1 MALAKEVY
9 ESFVTLLKNELVV
22 ALGCTEPIAI
32 AYAGA
37 KLREVLGDMPD
48 RIEVHCSGN
57 IVKNV
62 KAVTVPNSGGQ
73 RGIEVAATLGVVGG
87 DAKRMMAVLEAVAI
101 DDIAKTKELIANGFC
116 ECFLVK
122 DVSNLYIVL
131 KGYKGASNASV
142 TIKDYHVNVVKI
154 EKDNKVLFEQEYVKA
169 SNNSNSLNEKQY
181 LSVANVLKFANTV
194 AIEDIKEILDNQI
207 KNNVAISNEGLK
219 GGYGAEVG
227 LTLLNEY
234 DNTKVATRAKARA
247 AAGSDARMS
256 GCPLPVVINSGSGNQ
271 GITASLPVIEYA
283 ETLKVS
289 NEKLYRALVIS
300 NLIAIHQKRFI
311 GSLSAYC
318 GAVSAAC
325 GAGAGIAY
333 LLGMSYDEIC
343 NVITA
348 SITNIGGMIC
358 DGAKSSCAA
367 KIALAVESAIL
378 AINLTKRS
386 RGFKAGEGLV
396 QDNIEKTIAG
406 LGYVGRVGMKST
418 DEEILNIMLD
428 RVSLNTKVCE

>member
-1 MALAKEVY
+1 MMFDKSEY
-9 ESFVTLLKNELVV
+9 QNFVALLKSELIV

-37 KLREVLGDMPD
+37 KLKEVLGAFPEH
-48 RIEVHCSGN
+48 IEVHCSGN

-73 RGIEVAATLGVVGG
+73 RGIEIAAILGVVGG
-87 DAKRMMAVLEAVAI
+87 DASRLMAVLETVTPS
-101 DDIAKTKELIANGFC
+101 DIEKSKELLRDGFC
-116 ECFLVK
+116 ECHLVK
-122 DVSNLYIVL
+122 DVSNLFIVL
-131 KGYKGASNASV
+131 KGYKGENNAAI
-142 TIKDYHVNVVKI
+142 TIKDYHINIVKI
-154 EKDNKVLFEQEYVKA
+154 EKNNKVVFEQGIDAGVD
-169 SNNSNSLNEKQY
+169 EKKLVIDKSF
-181 LSVANVLKFANTV
+181 LSVKNILEFANT
-194 AIEDIKEILDNQI
+194 ANIEDIKEVIEQQI
-207 KNNVAISNEGLK
+207 SCNVKISNEGLQ

-227 LTLLNEY
+227 ITLLSEY
-234 DNTKVATRAKARA
+234 DKNNVAVRARARA

-271 GITASLPVIEYA
+271 GITVSLPVIEYA
-283 ETLKVS
+283 ETLKAS
-289 NEKLYRALVIS
+289 KEKLYRALIVS

-333 LLGMSYDEIC
+333 LLDMSYEEIC
-343 NVITA
+343 SVITE

-358 DGAKSSCAA
+358 DGAKASCAA

-378 AINLTKRS
+378 AINLTKKS
-386 RGFKAGEGLV
+386 HFFHVGEGLV

-406 LGYVGRVGMKST
+406 LGHVGRVGMKTT

-428 RVSLNTKVCE
+428 RVPLATKDC

>member
-48 RIEVHCSGN
+48 CIEVHCSGN

-101 DDIAKTKELIANGFC
+101 DDIAKTKELISNGFC

-181 LSVANVLKFANTV
+181 LSVANVLEFANTV
-194 AIEDIKEILDNQI
+194 AIEDIKEI
-207 KNNVAISNEGLK
+207 NEF
-219 GGYGAEVG
+219 
-227 LTLLNEY
+227 LL
-234 DNTKVATRAKARA
+234 ALGFTRFTNDKKS
-247 AAGSDARMS
+247 AGF
-256 GCPLPVVINSGSGNQ
+256 
-271 GITASLPVIEYA
+271 
-283 ETLKVS
+283 
-289 NEKLYRALVIS
+289 
-300 NLIAIHQKRFI
+300 NL
-311 GSLSAYC
+311 
-318 GAVSAAC
+318 
-325 GAGAGIAY
+325 
-333 LLGMSYDEIC
+333 
-343 NVITA
+343 
-348 SITNIGGMIC
+348 
-358 DGAKSSCAA
+358 
-367 KIALAVESAIL
+367 
-378 AINLTKRS
+378 
-386 RGFKAGEGLV
+386 FK
-396 QDNIEKTIAG
+396 
-406 LGYVGRVGMKST
+406 
-418 DEEILNIMLD
+418 
-428 RVSLNTKVCE
+428 